1 MTQKLR
7 VLTLKMQSLVIE
19 ILICITKI
27 ITLSKMEKEI
37 LKVTFCQGVLGNE
50 SVPTTHKT
58 VSELHL
64 KLLHLYKL

>member
-1 MTQKLR
+1 
-7 VLTLKMQSLVIE
+7 
-19 ILICITKI
+19 
-27 ITLSKMEKEI
+27 MEKEI